1 MVIFNSYVSH
11 CRSVNK
17 NGGQQWFLPFPGQQI
32 QKIVEIP
39 TVQEVVEEQE
49 VPEVQV
55 INKVVEVPQAD
66 EHVRNTVWEQRS
78 SATFLAGTFRCSQI
92 SQHF

>member
-1 MVIFNSYVSH
+1 MEATLSTSNAM
-11 CRSVNK
+11 
-17 NGGQQWFLPFPGQQI
+17 GGLCSSGRFMFPGQQI

-55 INKVVEVPQAD
+55 INKGVEVPQAWD
-66 EHVRNTVWEQRS
+66 ANVRNTS
-78 SATFLAGTFRCSQI
+78 SSTHIPGWRFQMFSIFSTFS
-92 SQHF
+92 

>member
-1 MVIFNSYVSH
+1 MFSPKRFSAVA
-11 CRSVNK
+11 SVT
-17 NGGQQWFLPFPGQQI
+17 WRLRTAPGQQI

-55 INKVVEVPQAD
+55 INKVVEVPQ
-66 EHVRNTVWEQRS
+66 VRQLLRS
-78 SATFLAGTFRCSQI
+78 VKPTKLWKGLRLIETY
-92 SQHF
+92 